1 MKNDVTTMGYLNI
14 IYMNIVKYIFFLID
28 VVEYFYN
35 DYLIGCDNVSKS
47 NWYALDNTA
56 KIIPSMTTN
65 MNTNVFRLVCS
76 LYENIEPK
84 ILKLALS
91 KTLKEFPIFLYQM
104 KDGLF
109 WHYLEKSNIEPEI
122 EIENNNPCSK
132 IDNGLLFKVSY
143 YKKRINLEVYHVLA
157 DGNGAMEFLK
167 YLVCTYINIKKDL
180 NLDIPLNESSVFEK
194 ERDDFKRFDKDDFKI
209 KISSSKRAYKFK
221 FKMKDNIIH
230 DVIEMHMSVK
240 DIKDISK
247 KYNVTLTVYLISLY
261 IKSIIDNVRVKDL
274 RKSIGISVP
283 VDLRNIFPSKTSRN
297 FFYTVLI
304 SYKYRDGDTFLD
316 IIDCVN
322 VQLKEYLK
330 KDNLQML
337 LNSYMLLEKLIF
349 IRLIPNFIKNWC
361 LKIGIYLG
369 KIGQTSVLSNLG
381 IIKVPLEYEEYIESF
396 SAISSTDDLQL
407 TVCSFKDNLTL
418 SFSSH
423 LISKD
428 IERTMLKYILS
439 EKDTKV
445 KVISNIM
452 GGLDD

>member
-1 MKNDVTTMGYLNI
+1 MI
-14 IYMNIVKYIFFLID
+14 CVKYSIILNLFNIFFLFD
-28 VVEYFYN
+28 MVELIYN
-35 DYLIGCDNVSKS
+35 DYWMGSEDVSKS

-56 KIIPSMTTN
+56 KIIPSMTTD

-76 LYENIEPK
+76 LYENVDSK
-84 ILKLALS
+84 ILKVALS

-109 WHYLEKSNIEPEI
+109 WHYLEKSNIEPDVEL
-122 EIENNNPCSK
+122 ENSYPCSK
-132 IDNGLLFKVSY
+132 IDNGLLFRVSY

-209 KISSSKRAYKFK
+209 KISSSKKAYKFK
-221 FKMKDNIIH
+221 FKMKDNVIH
-230 DVIEMHMSVK
+230 DIVEMHMSIK
-240 DIKDISK
+240 DIKEISK

-261 IKSIIDNVRVKDL
+261 IQSIIDNVRVKDL
-274 RKSIGISVP
+274 KRPVGISVP
-283 VDLRNIFPSKTSRN
+283 VDLRNVFPSKTSRN
-297 FFYTVLI
+297 FFYTVLV
-304 SYKYRDGDTFLD
+304 SYKYKEGDTFLD
-316 IIDCVN
+316 IIASVSE
-322 VQLKEYLK
+322 QLKEHLK
-330 KDNLQML
+330 KDNLQIL
-337 LNSYMLLEKLIF
+337 LNSYMLLEKIIF
-349 IRLIPNFIKNWC
+349 VRLIPNFIKD
-361 LKIGIYLG
+361 LGMKIGIYWG

-381 IIKVPLEYEEYIESF
+381 IIKVPLEYEEYIDSF

-407 TVCSFKDNLTL
+407 TVCGFKDNLTL

-428 IERTMLKYILS
+428 IERTMLKYILN
-439 EKDTKV
+439 EKDIKI
-445 KVISNIM
+445 KVISNIL
-452 GGLDD
+452 GDNND